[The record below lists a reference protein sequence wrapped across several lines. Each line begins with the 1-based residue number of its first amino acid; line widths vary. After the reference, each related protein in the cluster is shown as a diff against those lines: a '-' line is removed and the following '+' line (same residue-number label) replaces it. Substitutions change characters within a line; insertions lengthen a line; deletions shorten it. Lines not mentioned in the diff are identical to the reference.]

1 MSNELPVTT
10 RPTGF
15 PFWDMMLG
23 LRTPP
28 QGTYGSNGATART
41 LALGARAA
49 GNAAEAVAVEE
60 VIPLAEETLNLEART
75 VPGATTR
82 VRRYV
87 VETPVERQIVL
98 RTETVVVERRMPG
111 TFQAAPDALTEKTVE
126 ATDTAQV
133 VVVHKNVRLREE
145 VVLRLEGSERTETV
159 RDTVRR
165 DEIEIMRPETK
176 ALPQRDPAA

>member
-1 MSNELPVTT
+1 MSNQSSTAL

-15 PFWDMMLG
+15 PFWDMMLS
-23 LRTPP
+23 LQSP
-28 QGTYGSNGATART
+28 QSAVAAGNGAATRS

-49 GNAAEAVAVEE
+49 TNAVEAMTTEE

-75 VPGATTR
+75 VSGATTR

-98 RTETVVVERRMPG
+98 RDETVVVERRLPAS
-111 TFQAAPDALTEKTVE
+111 FEAATDALTEKTVE

-133 VVVHKNVRLREE
+133 LVVHKNVRLREE
-145 VVLRLEGSERTETV
+145 VVLRLEGTERTETV

-165 DEIEIMRPETK
+165 DEVEILRPEPR
-176 ALPQRDPAA
+176 ALPHRNGAA

>member
-1 MSNELPVTT
+1 MANDFSTAM

-15 PFWDMMLG
+15 AFWDMMLG
-23 LRTPP
+23 LHPSQQDISGRH
-28 QGTYGSNGATART
+28 GTATRA
-41 LALGARAA
+41 LALNARAG
-49 GNAAEAVAVEE
+49 GNAADAMAIEE

-98 RTETVVVERRMPG
+98 RTETVVVERRLPG
-111 TFQAAPDALTEKTVE
+111 SFEAAEDALTEKTVE
-126 ATDTAQV
+126 ATDTSQV
-133 VVVHKNVRLREE
+133 LVVHKNVRLREE

-165 DEIEIMRPETK
+165 DEVEIMRPETK
-176 ALPQRDPAA
+176 ALPHQNSMA